1 MPFIDCKFSM
11 KLTEEKKES
20 VKKKLGECISIM
32 HKPESYL
39 MVGIDDGYS
48 LYFAGEALEKGAYVS
63 VSLFGKPAAG
73 DCEKF
78 TSALC
83 ALLKDELGIDGDCV
97 YVTYHGVADWGWN
110 GGNF

>member
-11 KLTEEKKES
+11 KLTEEKKEKIKS
-20 VKKKLGECISIM
+20 KLGENISVM

-39 MVGIDDGYS
+39 MVGIEDGYS
-48 LYFAGEALEKGAYVS
+48 LYFAGKSLENGAYVS
-63 VSLFGKPAAG
+63 VSLFGKPSAA

-78 TSALC
+78 TAVLC
-83 ALLKDELGIDGDCV
+83 SLFKSELGIDGNNI
-97 YVTYHGVADWGWN
+97 YVTYQGISDWGWN

>member
-1 MPFIDCKFSM
+1 MPFIDCKLSQ
-11 KLTEEKKES
+11 KISEEKKE
-20 VKKKLGECISIM
+20 VLKAEFGKNISLM

-39 MVGIDDGYS
+39 MVGINDSYD
-48 LYFAGEALEKGAYVS
+48 LYFAGNKLENGAYVS
-63 VSLFGKPAAG
+63 VSLFGKPSPA

-78 TSALC
+78 TAKLC
-83 ALLKDELGIDGDCV
+83 AILKEQLGIDGSDV